1 MRTFIA
7 TTRLRFPQVA
17 STACCAVPLR
27 SADADGEDA
36 GAGSGQDGNV
46 EKQPFRCWKT
56 TCFMK
61 FHVKNVK
68 KPWNSRFETKRV
80 KQEPELSNLPHLS
93 SSFTWFNFYR
103 RRSLWLSALV
113 PTVPTVAH
121 AEMSLSTL
129 TPETLQ
135 NAKGKAAVDT
145 IRSMICWETI
155 CNLPDDFYKRSGN
168 YHHEW
173 SYYILNY
180 TYNRYVYIYIIYSI
194 S

>member
-1 MRTFIA
+1 
-7 TTRLRFPQVA
+7 
-17 STACCAVPLR
+17 
-27 SADADGEDA
+27 
-36 GAGSGQDGNV
+36 
-46 EKQPFRCWKT
+46 
-56 TCFMK
+56 
-61 FHVKNVK
+61 
-68 KPWNSRFETKRV
+68 
-80 KQEPELSNLPHLS
+80 
-93 SSFTWFNFYR
+93 
-103 RRSLWLSALV
+103 LWLSALV
-113 PTVPTVAH
+113 PTVPTVKH

-180 TYNRYVYIYIIYSI
+180 TYNRYVYIYYIQYIIDLSPDQVAI
-194 S
+194 ITGATSGVGLEAARVLAANGAATW